1 MNNDLKR
8 ACLALSLALAVFA
21 AAGGRAWAGPN
32 GPRQVVDEFHGVLLG
47 VMRDA
52 TLGYSGR
59 YARLTAAVDR
69 TFHLPVMTQVSAG
82 DFWRDA
88 PQLQRQA
95 LIAAFTNYGISLLAR
110 NFSGDGIKQFDTVAE
125 RPGPQ
130 NTTLVDARLVR
141 KNGSDI
147 DITYA
152 LKPHAGSWRVVDVVL
167 DRGISE
173 LALRR
178 SEFSHGLANGGL
190 PVLATTLNGKA
201 EEFAQA
207 ANIVEIK

>member
-1 MNNDLKR
+1 MKNHLKR
-8 ACLALSLALAVFA
+8 AGLALSFAFAVFA
-21 AAGGRAWAGPN
+21 MTGGRVSAEPN
-32 GPRQVVDEFHGVLLG
+32 GPRQVMDEFHDVLLG
-47 VMRDA
+47 AMRDP

-69 TFHLPVMTQVSAG
+69 TFHLPVMAQVSAG
-82 DFWRDA
+82 GFWRDA
-88 PQLQRQA
+88 PQIQRQA
-95 LIAAFTNYGISLLAR
+95 LIAAFTNYGVSLMAR
-110 NFSGDGIKQFDTVAE
+110 NFSGDGIKRFDTVAE

-141 KNGSDI
+141 KSGSDI
-147 DITYA
+147 DITYV
-152 LKPHAGSWRVVDVVL
+152 LKPHAGSWQVVDVVL

-173 LALRR
+173 LALRQ

-190 PVLATTLNGKA
+190 PALATTLNGKA

-207 ANIVEIK
+207 SNIVEIK